1 MIQDQKDLI
10 TIESRDIIG
19 KDGFYVTGIIR
30 GNSITN
36 FDVFD
41 ESGIIF
47 IANYACEVLWVG
59 CKFSVADGAANPV
72 VTLENY
78 STGVIATLDAKTTAV
93 QQKNGSDLTNTIIGQ
108 GEGLQLTI
116 NDVTGQTLS
125 GAVSVYLKPINRG
138 NYR

>member
-30 GNSITN
+30 GNSVSG

-59 CKFSVADGAANPV
+59 CKFSVADGAANPLV
-72 VTLENY
+72 LLKNLDG
-78 STGVIATLDAKTTAV
+78 SLIATLNAKITTV
-93 QQKNGSDLTNTIIGQ
+93 QQKNGSDLTNTIIDQ
-108 GEGLQLTI
+108 ANGLQLEI
-116 NDVTGQTLS
+116 NDVSGQTLS
-125 GAVSVYLKPINRG
+125 GAISVYLKPINRG